1 MERLDDD
8 QRRRLSFHIMKAI
21 LTTLVLSVLCCLAS
35 CSSNEELQERLD
47 KRNQTYSNFQERR
60 EMRADAR
67 QQRTDDWFDR
77 VMH

>member
-1 MERLDDD
+1 
-8 QRRRLSFHIMKAI
+8 MKAI
-21 LTTLVLSVLCCLAS
+21 LTTLVLSVLCCLTS
-35 CSSNEELQERLD
+35 CSSNEELQDRLD
-47 KRNQTYSNFQERR
+47 KRNQTYSNFQDRR

>member
-1 MERLDDD
+1 
-8 QRRRLSFHIMKAI
+8 MKAI
-21 LTTLVLSVLCCLAS
+21 LTTLVTALALVLAVLSSLTS
-35 CSSNEELQERLD
+35 CTSNEELQDRLD
-47 KRNQTYSNFQERR
+47 KRNDAYSNFQQRR